1 VPSESDILD
10 PSSFFT
16 LSRNIR
22 NAGEARGW
30 YLRFLP
36 MRRWRLSRAV
46 KNFSML
52 EQALR
57 CAQGSTQ
64 IEDLGRAAHI
74 SRRDFDERETFLF
87 RAQAPSIEY
96 LSLLIENALLL
107 RANRSGR
114 VYAGFGKLS
123 RMEPVIDRYM
133 RIADLSERVYVF
145 GVPDWKPPSHP
156 HLKLLTFEAQ
166 DRLAHECFIIAD
178 SSTLRAALIAT
189 DEDATPGPSLE
200 ERSFRGFKT
209 SHPVIVSELGAIA
222 EGLIDDS
229 LAA

>member
-1 VPSESDILD
+1 MFE
-10 PSSFFT
+10 
-16 LSRNIR
+16 
-22 NAGEARGW
+22 
-30 YLRFLP
+30 
-36 MRRWRLSRAV
+36 RA
-46 KNFSML
+46 L
-52 EQALR
+52 G

-64 IEDLGRAAHI
+64 VEDLGRVAHV

-96 LSLLIENALLL
+96 LGLLIENALLL
-107 RANRSGR
+107 RANRMGR

-123 RMEPVIDRYM
+123 RMEPIIDRYL

-156 HLKLLTFEAQ
+156 HMKLLTFDEHE
-166 DRLAHECFIIAD
+166 RLARECFIIAD
-178 SSTLRAALIAT
+178 SRTLHAALIAT
-189 DEDATPGPSLE
+189 DEDMTPGPMLE
-200 ERSFRGFKT
+200 EHNFRGFKT

>member
-1 VPSESDILD
+1 
-10 PSSFFT
+10 
-16 LSRNIR
+16 
-22 NAGEARGW
+22 
-30 YLRFLP
+30 
-36 MRRWRLSRAV
+36 
-46 KNFSML
+46 ML
-52 EQALR
+52 EQALS
-57 CAQGSTQ
+57 CAQGSSR
-64 IEDLGRAAHI
+64 IEDLGRVAHV
-74 SRRDFDERETFLF
+74 SRRDFDEKETFLF

-123 RMEPVIDRYM
+123 RMEPVIDRYL

-156 HLKLLTFEAQ
+156 HMKLLTFDEN
-166 DRLAHECFIIAD
+166 DRLARESFIIAD
-178 SSTLRAALIAT
+178 SRTLHAALIAT
-189 DEDATPGPSLE
+189 DEADAPGPTPE
-200 ERSFRGFKT
+200 ERDFRGFKT
-209 SHPVIVSELGAIA
+209 SHPLIVSELGAIA

>member
-1 VPSESDILD
+1 LSL
-10 PSSFFT
+10 SFYFGLLFIFT
-16 LSRNIR
+16 LLINIR
-22 NAGEARGW
+22 NAGEARDG
-30 YLRFLP
+30 YLECLAK
-36 MRRWRLSRAV
+36 RRWRLSRAV
-46 KNFSML
+46 KNFSMF

-57 CAQGSTQ
+57 CVQGSTQ
-64 IEDLGRAAHI
+64 IEDLGRVAHV

-87 RAQAPSIEY
+87 RAQSPSIEY

-156 HLKLLTFEAQ
+156 HMKLLTFDEH
-166 DRLAHECFIIAD
+166 DRLARECFIIAD
-178 SSTLRAALIAT
+178 SRTLRAALITT
-189 DEDATPGPSLE
+189 DEDVAAGPIIE
-200 ERSFRGFKT
+200 ERNFRGFKT
-209 SHPVIVSELGAIA
+209 SHPLIVSELGEIA

>member
-1 VPSESDILD
+1 
-10 PSSFFT
+10 
-16 LSRNIR
+16 
-22 NAGEARGW
+22 
-30 YLRFLP
+30 
-36 MRRWRLSRAV
+36 
-46 KNFSML
+46 ML
-52 EQALR
+52 EQALS
-57 CAQGSTQ
+57 CAQGFTQ
-64 IEDLGRAAHI
+64 IEDLGRVAHV

-123 RMEPVIDRYM
+123 RMEPIIDRYM

-156 HLKLLTFEAQ
+156 HIKLLTFDEK
-166 DRLAHECFIIAD
+166 DRLARECFIIAD
-178 SSTLRAALIAT
+178 SRTLHAALLAT
-189 DEDATPGPSLE
+189 DENVTPGPMLE
-200 ERSFRGFKT
+200 ERDFRGFKT
-209 SHPVIVSELGAIA
+209 SHTALVSELGTIA